1 MELVVEGANI
11 LTRSLIIFGQGIN
24 KSHPYI
30 NNILDSILEDD
41 SKQFKESIIPMVKHS
56 INTYLYT
63 ITSSLLPF
71 SNDLLSRQTMY
82 FAGLSNFVALLGG
95 KLKSEQYISGTMAD
109 ILSNLYLAHSI
120 VWYEKHNKISPVMT
134 TYCIDRLCKE
144 NVELFNKIVD
154 NYPYFKFLLYPFK
167 QSNFP
172 ERFRNNE
179 IIMNELLNNEKLLNV
194 FKEDI
199 QIKNTP
205 LEKLEKL
212 DSLKPRSEEYKVVYS
227 NVISVGEYEME
238 KEETIYL

>member
-1 MELVVEGANI
+1 MQGIREKIVDMAYNTYLINSSVSLTNMLLDSGEKPAVLSAIMKQQSTERAKQVINNGMEISAGSAIMLGPNNFMEKYYRSVPVGLVVEGANI

-56 INTYLYT
+56 IY
-63 ITSSLLPF
+63 ICIRKRLLPF

-95 KLKSEQYISGTMAD
+95 IEIRAIHIRDNGGYTIKS
-109 ILSNLYLAHSI
+109 YLAHSI

-144 NVELFNKIVD
+144 NVELF
-154 NYPYFKFLLYPFK
+154 
-167 QSNFP
+167 
-172 ERFRNNE
+172 
-179 IIMNELLNNEKLLNV
+179 
-194 FKEDI
+194 
-199 QIKNTP
+199 
-205 LEKLEKL
+205 
-212 DSLKPRSEEYKVVYS
+212 PR
-227 NVISVGEYEME
+227 
-238 KEETIYL
+238 